1 MIQEYR
7 KENFLISTDLS
18 MLNMDLIHHFLTN
31 SYWAKGISKGTVI
44 RSIQHSLPFGV
55 YEGNKQIGFARVITD
70 YATFAYISD
79 VFILESHRGLDLSKW
94 LMECILSHPDL
105 QGLRRW
111 NLYTSNA
118 ADFYKKF
125 GFTELKYPDRYM
137 EIFIPGVY
145 QDKSNTPS

>member
-7 KENFLISTDLS
+7 KENYLISTNPSKLDI
-18 MLNMDLIHHFLTN
+18 NLIHDFLTK
-31 SYWAKGISKGTVI
+31 SYWAKGISKKIVVHAI
-44 RSIQHSLPFGV
+44 KNSLPFGI
-55 YEGNKQIGFARVITD
+55 YEGEKQIGFARAITD

-118 ADFYKKF
+118 TDFYRKYGFKK
-125 GFTELKYPDRYM
+125 LKYPERYM
-137 EIFIPGVY
+137 EIFKPDIYQKNPGAHA
-145 QDKSNTPS
+145 